1 MTVSEPA
8 GIVIPR
14 GWWSISLQPDA
25 VRKRQILQLVNRQFS
40 GTGASAELKVSVRKA
55 LQGVAADAARSGGTV
70 LAMDLTRVGQAPMP
84 STLLVY
90 RPPAPR
96 TMSAVIER
104 LRDKPHAVVAEREHG
119 PLVRLTTVGESPDV
133 EGASAGEQ
141 LRVEYWLDPKDGW
154 GLYHAVFTSP
164 LVQFQEQLT
173 ELFDTMVST
182 VSAPAD
188 EPEPVRAN
196 TLGAVVNDAD

>member
-1 MTVSEPA
+1 MTASEPA

-14 GWWSISLQPDA
+14 GWWSISLQPPA
-25 VRKRQILQLVNRQFS
+25 VRQRQIVQLVNQQFA
-40 GTGASAELKVSVRKA
+40 GAGASAELKVSMRKA
-55 LQGVAADAARSGGTV
+55 LTGVAADAARNGGTI
-70 LAMDLTRVGQAPMP
+70 LAMDLTRVGEAPMP

-96 TMSAVIER
+96 TMSAVMER
-104 LRDKPHAVVAEREHG
+104 LRNKSQVVVAEREHG
-119 PLVRLTTVGESPDV
+119 PLVRVTTVDASPDV
-133 EGASAGEQ
+133 EGASVGEQ
-141 LRVEYWLDPKDGW
+141 LRVEYWLDPRDGR

-182 VSAPAD
+182 VSAPVD
-188 EPEPVRAN
+188 EPEPVHAN
-196 TLGAVVNDAD
+196 TLGGVNGVVE